1 MRQASFRCLTCHA
14 IISNTSIGTKHRNHC
29 PLCLW
34 SKHLDLKTP
43 GDRRSSCGARMKPV
57 GLTLKK
63 DGELMIVH
71 LCLNCGKISCNRIAG
86 DDNSYSIVQLMNAPI
101 KLDTELIAKLCSSNI
116 NLISQEEEPLA
127 LTAIFGYD
135 YESHLK

>member
-1 MRQASFRCLTCHA
+1 
-14 IISNTSIGTKHRNHC
+14 
-29 PLCLW
+29 
-34 SKHLDLKTP
+34 
-43 GDRRSSCGARMKPV
+43 MKPV

-101 KLDTELIAKLCSSNI
+101 KPDTDLIAKLCNSNI
-116 NLISQEEEPLA
+116 NLISQEEKPLA

>member
-1 MRQASFRCLTCHA
+1 
-14 IISNTSIGTKHRNHC
+14 
-29 PLCLW
+29 
-34 SKHLDLKTP
+34 
-43 GDRRSSCGARMKPV
+43 MKPI

-63 DGELMIVH
+63 DGELMVVH

-86 DDNSYSIVQLMNAPI
+86 DDNSYSIVQLINAPT
-101 KLDTELIAKLCSSNI
+101 KPETDLIVKLCSLNI
-116 NLISQEEEPLA
+116 NLISQEEKLLA